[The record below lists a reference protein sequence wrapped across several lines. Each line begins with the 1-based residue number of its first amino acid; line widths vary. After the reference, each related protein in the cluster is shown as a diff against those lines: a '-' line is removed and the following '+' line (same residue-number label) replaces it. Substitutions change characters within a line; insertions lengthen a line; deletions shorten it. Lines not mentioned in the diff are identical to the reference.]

1 MEKNS
6 IPPVVNRLHM
16 GRNYIRTLNGT
27 LLNLNQ
33 LSWLFV
39 NANELADLDGEL
51 PVDAPNLKMLHFSNN
66 SLKKLPEHLKTY
78 TSLDSLFAQ
87 HNYITGL
94 DGTFAKGRNLLRL
107 VLDNNLID
115 TVSLT
120 KKKDTISVCVCVCV
134 NVT

>member
-1 MEKNS
+1 MQTLVLPGNLISYMEKNS

-39 NANELADLDGEL
+39 NANELSDLDGEL

-66 SLKKLPEHLKTY
+66 SLRKLPEHLKTY

-115 TVSLT
+115 TVSKNL
-120 KKKDTISVCVCVCV
+120 
-134 NVT
+134 